1 MYFLV
6 KFVTPEY
13 TSSLLEGELFF
24 KRNEYFIELEKEKN
38 DRVIGDRREG
48 SWSRPLDTSNKK
60 YFVKFEDDEKMYPI
74 NITRGAVHK
83 QYKNLKD
90 VPICCFTLLSLK
102 EDFDKVSDNTFK
114 IKDDVIEQF
123 RKEFEDR
130 NVFIF
135 QLLEIMN
142 CIKDYCEKNK
152 IPMKANKVTYYDE
165 FSENHP
171 LSEEEFSDNPIDT
184 LFHKRSSYGSQK
196 EYRIILPGNYEEDQT
211 LKIDCLKERIE
222 VSTISNLESLTFL
235 MTDDTI

>member
-165 FSENHP
+165 FAENHP

-184 LFHKRSSYGSQK
+184 LFHKRSSYSSQK
-196 EYRIILPGNYEEDQT
+196 EYRIILPGNYEGDQT

>member
-24 KRNEYFIELEKEKN
+24 KRNEYFIELEEEEN

-48 SWSRPLDTSNKK
+48 SWSRPLNTNNKK
-60 YFVKFEDDEKMYPI
+60 YFVSIKDEEKMYHI

-83 QYKNLKD
+83 QYEDLKN
-90 VPICCFTLLSLK
+90 VPICCFTLLSLE

-114 IKDDVIEQF
+114 IKDGVIEQF
-123 RKEFEDR
+123 SKEFEDR

-135 QLLEIMN
+135 QLLEFMN

-152 IPMKANKVTYYDE
+152 IPMKANKVSYYDE
-165 FSENHP
+165 FSEKHP
-171 LSEEEFSDNPIDT
+171 LSEEEFRDNPINT
-184 LFHKRSSYGSQK
+184 LFHKRSSYSSQK

-211 LKIDCLKERIE
+211 LKIERLKERIE
-222 VSTISNLESLTFL
+222 VFTISNLESLTFL
-235 MTDDTI
+235 TTVDKI